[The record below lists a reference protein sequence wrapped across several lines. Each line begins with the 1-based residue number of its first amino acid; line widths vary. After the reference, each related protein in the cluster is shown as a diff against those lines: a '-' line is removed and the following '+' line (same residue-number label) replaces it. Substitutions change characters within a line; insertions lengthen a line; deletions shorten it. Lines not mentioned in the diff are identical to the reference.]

1 MTLNGKTAVVTGAS
15 SGIGEA
21 TARLLAREGCNVAL
35 AARREDRLK
44 SLAAQLD
51 EGALAV
57 PTDVTDP
64 AACEELVSRAVE
76 RFGSV
81 DVLVANAGLGL
92 YGSIPDGDPEDW
104 RRMFEV
110 NVLGVLYTTRAA
122 VRHMLERG
130 AGDVVI
136 VSSLSGRRVPGADGT
151 VYAATKHALTAVA
164 EGLRMDVSGRGV
176 RVINVE
182 PGLVRT
188 EFPGSSHGNADRY
201 YAERDHSPLE
211 AEDVAAAIVY
221 AVGQPPRVSLNEVV
235 VRPTEQLK

>member
-1 MTLNGKTAVVTGAS
+1 MTLIGKTAVVTGAS

-21 TARLLAREGCNVAL
+21 TARLLAQKGCNVAL
-35 AARREDRLK
+35 AARRENRLQD
-44 SLAAQLD
+44 LAAELG
-51 EGALAV
+51 EGAFAV

-64 AACEELVSRAVE
+64 AACEALVSRAVE

-92 YGSIPDGDPEDW
+92 YGSIPDGNPEDW

-110 NVLGVLYTTRAA
+110 NVLGVLYATRAA

-130 AGDVVI
+130 SGDIVI
-136 VSSLSGRRVPGADGT
+136 VSSLAGRRVPTADGT

-164 EGLRMDVSGRGV
+164 EGLRMDVSARGV

-188 EFPGSSHGNADRY
+188 EFPESTSQSAEQF
-201 YAERDHSPLE
+201 YAGKEYSPIE
-211 AEDVAAAIVY
+211 AEDVATAVAY
-221 AVGQPPRVSLNEVV
+221 AVGQPPRVSISEII
-235 VRPTEQLK
+235 VRPTEQLR

>member
-1 MTLNGKTAVVTGAS
+1 
-15 SGIGEA
+15 
-21 TARLLAREGCNVAL
+21 
-35 AARREDRLK
+35 
-44 SLAAQLD
+44 

-188 EFPGSSHGNADRY
+188 EFPESSHGNADRY

>member
-1 MTLNGKTAVVTGAS
+1 MTLIGKTAVVTGAS
-15 SGIGEA
+15 SGIGEV
-21 TARLLAREGCNVAL
+21 TARLLAQKGCDVAL
-35 AARREDRLK
+35 AARRENRLQD
-44 SLAAQLD
+44 LAAELG

-64 AACEELVSRAVE
+64 TACEALVSRAVE

-110 NVLGVLYTTRAA
+110 NVLGVLHATRAA
-122 VRHMLERG
+122 VRHMLDRG
-130 AGDVVI
+130 SGDIVI
-136 VSSLSGRRVPGADGT
+136 VSSLAGRRVPTADGT

-164 EGLRMDVSGRGV
+164 EGLRMDVSARGV

-188 EFPGSSHGNADRY
+188 EFPESTSQSAEQF
-201 YAERDHSPLE
+201 YAEKEYSPIE
-211 AEDVAAAIVY
+211 AEDVATAVVY
-221 AVGQPPRVSLNEVV
+221 AVGQPRRVSISEII
-235 VRPTEQLK
+235 VRPTEQLR